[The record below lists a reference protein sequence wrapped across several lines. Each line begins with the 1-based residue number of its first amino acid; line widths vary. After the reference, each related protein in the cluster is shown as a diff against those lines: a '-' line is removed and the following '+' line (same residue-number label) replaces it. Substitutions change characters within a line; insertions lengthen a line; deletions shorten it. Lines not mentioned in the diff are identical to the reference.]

1 MLSARVDNFLTQDSS
16 PGLVLLET
24 ITITGRKTGRRE
36 KSLGGRCYQTMS
48 TKDPEDSVH
57 SDMETLTSESHS
69 GVLTKTRKIGTR
81 SLVSSLFWG
90 LPLARKPL
98 HHSPKRK
105 STSAKW
111 TFFFFFFLPH
121 RAACGI
127 LVPGSGIELS
137 LAVRAPSPNYW
148 TSRELPGW
156 AFKMEENWGKWN
168 LWMNAVHVRS
178 KW

>member
-24 ITITGRKTGRRE
+24 IAITGRKTGRRE
-36 KSLGGRCYQTMS
+36 KSLGGRSYQTMS
-48 TKDPEDSVH
+48 MKDPEDSAH

-81 SLVSSLFWG
+81 SLVPSLFWG

-105 STSAKW
+105 PTSAKW
-111 TFFFFFFLPH
+111 TFFFATL
-121 RAACGI
+121 CG
-127 LVPGSGIELS
+127 LWDLS
-137 LAVRAPSPNYW
+137 PQIRD
-148 TSRELPGW
+148 
-156 AFKMEENWGKWN
+156 
-168 LWMNAVHVRS
+168 
-178 KW
+178 

>member
-48 TKDPEDSVH
+48 TKDPEDSAH

-81 SLVSSLFWG
+81 SLVPSLFWG

-105 STSAKW
+105 PTSAKW

-127 LVPGSGIELS
+127 LVPGSGIELGS

-168 LWMNAVHVRS
+168 L
-178 KW
+178 

>member
-81 SLVSSLFWG
+81 SLVPSLFWG

-105 STSAKW
+105 PTSAKW
-111 TFFFFFFLPH
+111 TFFFFFFFF
-121 RAACGI
+121 ATSCG
-127 LVPGSGIELS
+127 LWDLS
-137 LAVRAPSPNYW
+137 PRLRD
-148 TSRELPGW
+148 
-156 AFKMEENWGKWN
+156 
-168 LWMNAVHVRS
+168 
-178 KW
+178 